1 MKFLIISIFLLLSLS
16 KFSHAQ
22 TRVETD
28 STHKASYLKIQKEQS
43 IEKVIKSYQS
53 SFKQEGY
60 RVQIFSGNKKQPA
73 KEMKAKYISLHHKN
87 KAHEIYQQPYFKVR
101 VGDFRTKL
109 EALAFQKELAIH
121 FPNCFIVKDEIEIEE
136 LVK

>member
-1 MKFLIISIFLLLSLS
+1 MKFKLFSFIIFIC
-16 KFSHAQ
+16 FSPFIYSQ
-22 TRVETD
+22 TEVKTD
-28 STHKASYLKIQKEQS
+28 NTIKVSYLKIDKES
-43 IEKVIKSYQS
+43 GIEKVIDNYKST
-53 SFKQEGY
+53 FKQEGY

-136 LVK
+136 LIK